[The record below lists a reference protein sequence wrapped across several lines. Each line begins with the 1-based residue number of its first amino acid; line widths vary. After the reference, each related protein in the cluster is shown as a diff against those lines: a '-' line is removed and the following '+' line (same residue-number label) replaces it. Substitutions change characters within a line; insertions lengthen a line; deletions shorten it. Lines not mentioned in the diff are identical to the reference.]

1 MKMTDETNGGLSEER
16 KIYLMLFNKI
26 MRLEHDNAH
35 SKDDSDKTM
44 QDKIKKAIQTMVKID

>member
-1 MKMTDETNGGLSEER
+1 MNDETNKGVSEER
-16 KIYLMLFNKI
+16 KTYLMLFNKI

-44 QDKIKKAIQTMVKID
+44 QDKIKKAIQTMVKVD